1 MIFFFNRRPCIRYKK
16 NVNPTIRADGETF
29 IYGIKSTL
37 SHVSLLNIIEE
48 IVVDE
53 TLGGTHGA
61 RENGRLLWVSGIK
74 LRSMIGRTNFI
85 YPSTL
90 VPHIHGHSRRPEFNS
105 FFLNRGSLMWA
116 LWWSVEYGW

>member
-1 MIFFFNRRPCIRYKK
+1 MACDIFLIDGHVFDTKK
-16 NVNPTIRADGETF
+16 NVNPTIRADDETF

-90 VPHIHGHSRRPEFNS
+90 VPHIHGHSRRPEFS
-105 FFLNRGSLMWA
+105 FFFSIGVL
-116 LWWSVEYGW
+116 

>member
-1 MIFFFNRRPCIRYKK
+1 MYSIHK
-16 NVNPTIRADGETF
+16 NVNPTIRANDETL

-53 TLGGTHGA
+53 IPAGTPRA
-61 RENGRLLWVSGIK
+61 RKNGRLLWVSGIK

-85 YPSTL
+85 YSSTL
-90 VPHIHGHSRRPEFNS
+90 VPHIHDHSR
-105 FFLNRGSLMWA
+105 
-116 LWWSVEYGW
+116 